1 MQDNLKA
8 DLTAFFRAHA
18 DQTYTVEDIS
28 DALHYH
34 GSAAF
39 KLIVQ
44 ELAQLERDGLVQVTD
59 RGHFQLDPSQK
70 VLTGIFHGNDKGFG
84 FVAYDENKVEPDA
97 YIAPD
102 NTMRALNGDTVKI
115 EIVRAGDPRTGKGP
129 EGKVTEIVERHYEQV
144 VGEFMQTDD
153 DAGYVGQVRL
163 TDKKLLKYKFYITA
177 VGLKPTPG
185 EVVTAEITEY
195 PNDAHPD
202 AMVGIAKQ
210 VIGSVDDPGIDIL
223 QIVYQHNI
231 PAEFPEDV
239 MQAADEIPD
248 HVLPEEMQGREDVT
262 NQNLVT
268 IDGESSKDLDDA
280 VTAWKL
286 PNGNYHLGVHIA
298 DVSHY
303 VTPGSLIDKEAYKRG
318 TSVYLTDRV
327 IPMLPRRL
335 SNGICS
341 LNEGELRLCMSCD
354 MEIDPEGNVVKHRIH
369 PSVMRSKARMT
380 YTAVNQI
387 LEAHDAVTMDRYKE
401 LVPMFEDMGDLHR
414 ILLKHRKNRGAIDFD
429 DREAEI
435 IVDDKG
441 HAIDVKL
448 RTRGLAERM
457 IESFML
463 AANETVAEHYFRAKV
478 PFLYRVHETPDGDRV
493 RSFFEFLTA
502 FGINVKGDPNHL
514 RPKMMQGILKQVAG
528 KPEEA
533 MVSVMMLRSL
543 KQARYSDQSLG
554 HFGLGAEFYTHFTSP
569 IRRYPDTM
577 VHRMIH
583 YYEDHG
589 INDASKQVFA
599 PVLEEIGVHTSEMER
614 RAIDAE
620 RDTNDMKMAEYMA
633 DHVGEEFDA
642 VVSSVMK
649 FGMFVELPNTIE
661 GLIHISRMQDDY
673 YEYVEKYLALVGR
686 NTRRTYRIGQA
697 IRVKVI
703 HVDKEQSEIDF
714 ELLNPEDAPVSD
726 LLPHREH
733 RSRGGGRFGNNRN
746 NQHGNGGHN
755 GGNGG
760 NRNHRNGGN
769 GGNRNN
775 GGAGHRNTNN
785 NNTHRSSDHRGN
797 AGNNHR
803 NSNHSGGQHRN
814 SQNGNRH

>member
-129 EGKVTEIVERHYEQV
+129 EGKVIEIVERHYEQV

-686 NTRRTYRIGQA
+686 NTRRTYRIGQP

-733 RSRGGGRFGNNRN
+733 RSRGGGRFGSNRN

-760 NRNHRNGGN
+760 NRNYRNGGN

-775 GGAGHRNTNN
+775 GGAGHRNNN
-785 NNTHRSSDHRGN
+785 NNHRSSDHRGN

-803 NSNHSGGQHRN
+803 NTNHGGGQHRN

>member
-1 MQDNLKA
+1 VQDNTLKT
-8 DLTAFFRAHA
+8 DLTAFFRSHA
-18 DQTYTVEDIS
+18 DQSYTVEDIS

-59 RGHFQLDPSQK
+59 HGHFQLDPSQRT
-70 VLTGIFHGNDKGFG
+70 LTGIFHGNDKGFG
-84 FVAYDENKVEPDA
+84 FVAYDENKIEPDA
-97 YIAPD
+97 YIAPN
-102 NTMRALNGDTVKI
+102 NTFRALNGDTVKI
-115 EIVRAGDPRTGKGP
+115 EIVRAGDPRSGKGP
-129 EGKVTEIVERHYEQV
+129 EGKVTEIVEHHYEQV
-144 VGEFMQTDD
+144 VGEFFKTDD

-163 TDKKLLKYKFYITA
+163 TDKKIMKYKFYVTN
-177 VGLKPTPG
+177 VGLNPTPG

-195 PNDAHPD
+195 PNADHPD

-231 PAEFPEDV
+231 PSEFPEEV

-248 HVLPEEMQGREDVT
+248 HVLPEEMTGREDIT
-262 NQNLVT
+262 NQDLVT

-280 VTAWKL
+280 VTVWKL

-303 VTPGSLIDKEAYKRG
+303 VKEDSILDKEAYKRG
-318 TSVYLTDRV
+318 TSTYLTDRV

-354 MEIDPEGNVVKHRIH
+354 MEINPEGHVVKHRIH

-380 YTAVNQI
+380 YTAVNNI
-387 LEAHDAVTMDRYKE
+387 LESHDAVTMDRYKE
-401 LVPMFEDMGDLHR
+401 LVPMFEDMGELHK
-414 ILLKHRKNRGAIDFD
+414 ILVKQRKRRGAIDFD

-448 RTRGLAERM
+448 RTRGMAERM

-514 RPKMMQGILKQVAG
+514 RPKMLQGILKQVAG

-543 KQARYSDQSLG
+543 KQARYADQSLG

-589 INDASKQVFA
+589 INDASKEKFA
-599 PVLEEIGVHTSEMER
+599 PILEEIGVHTSEAER
-614 RAIDAE
+614 RSIDAE

-686 NTRRTYRIGQA
+686 NTRRTYKIGQE

-714 ELLNPEDAPVSD
+714 ELLNPESAPVSD
-726 LLPHREH
+726 LLPKREH
-733 RSRGGGRFGNNRN
+733 RSRGGRNGNGNFHNRN
-746 NQHGNGGHN
+746 NNHSNGNQHGGNSNGNHRNGNQRSTNQHGNN
-755 GGNGG
+755 GS
-760 NRNHRNGGN
+760 NHRSNGN
-769 GGNRNN
+769 
-775 GGAGHRNTNN
+775 
-785 NNTHRSSDHRGN
+785 
-797 AGNNHR
+797 
-803 NSNHSGGQHRN
+803 GGQHRN
-814 SQNGNRH
+814 NSQGDRH

>member
-1 MQDNLKA
+1 MQDNTLKT
-8 DLTAFFRAHA
+8 DLTAFFRSHA
-18 DQTYTVEDIS
+18 DQSYTVEDIS

-59 RGHFQLDPSQK
+59 HGHFQLDPSQRT
-70 VLTGIFHGNDKGFG
+70 LTGIFHGNDKGFG
-84 FVAYDENKVEPDA
+84 FVAYDENKIEPDA
-97 YIAPD
+97 YIAPN
-102 NTMRALNGDTVKI
+102 NTLRALNGDTVKI
-115 EIVRAGDPRTGKGP
+115 EIVRAGDPRSGKGP
-129 EGKVTEIVERHYEQV
+129 EGKVTEIVEHHYEQV
-144 VGEFMQTDD
+144 VGEFFKTDD

-163 TDKKLLKYKFYITA
+163 TDKKIMKYKFYVTN
-177 VGLKPTPG
+177 VGLNPTSG

-195 PNDAHPD
+195 PNADHPD

-231 PAEFPEDV
+231 PSEFPEEV

-248 HVLPEEMQGREDVT
+248 HVLPEEMTGREDIT
-262 NQNLVT
+262 NQDLVT

-280 VTAWKL
+280 VTVWKL

-303 VTPGSLIDKEAYKRG
+303 VKEDSILDKEAYKRG
-318 TSVYLTDRV
+318 TSTYLTDRV

-354 MEIDPEGNVVKHRIH
+354 MEINPEGHVVKHRIH

-387 LEAHDAVTMDRYKE
+387 LEAHDPVTMDRYKE
-401 LVPMFEDMGDLHR
+401 LVPMFEEMGELHR
-414 ILLKHRKNRGAIDFD
+414 ILLKQRKQRGAIDFD

-448 RTRGLAERM
+448 RTRGISERM

-514 RPKMMQGILKQVAG
+514 RPKMLQGVLKQVAG

-543 KQARYSDQSLG
+543 KQARYADQSLG

-589 INDASKQVFA
+589 TGTASKEKFA
-599 PVLEEIGVHTSEMER
+599 PILEEIGVHTSEMER
-614 RAIDAE
+614 RSIDAE

-686 NTRRTYRIGQA
+686 NTRRTYRIGQP

-714 ELLNPEDAPVSD
+714 ELLNPEKAPTSD

-733 RSRGGGRFGNNRN
+733 RSRGGGFHGRNNHSNGNNHSGGSHSGSNNNGNHRN
-746 NQHGNGGHN
+746 GNQRPSNQR

-760 NRNHRNGGN
+760 QHRNN
-769 GGNRNN
+769 
-775 GGAGHRNTNN
+775 
-785 NNTHRSSDHRGN
+785 
-797 AGNNHR
+797 
-803 NSNHSGGQHRN
+803 NHSGGQNRSNN
-814 SQNGNRH
+814 SQGGQH

>member
-1 MQDNLKA
+1 MQDNLKN

-18 DQTYTVEDIS
+18 DETYTVEGIS

-70 VLTGIFHGNDKGFG
+70 ILTGTFHGNDKGFG
-84 FVAYDENKVEPDA
+84 FVQYDPDKIEPDA

-102 NTMRALNGDTVKI
+102 NTMRALNGDTVNI
-115 EIVRAGDPRTGKGP
+115 EIVRAGDPRSGKGP
-129 EGKVTEIVERHYEQV
+129 EGKVVAITERHYEQV
-144 VGEFMQTDD
+144 VGEFLQTDD

-163 TDKKLLKYKFYITA
+163 TDKKLLKYKFYVTD
-177 VGLKPTPG
+177 VGLTPTPG

-231 PAEFPEDV
+231 PAEFPEEV

-248 HVLPEEMQGREDVT
+248 HVLPEEMAGREDVT
-262 NQNLVT
+262 DQDLVT

-303 VTPGSLIDKEAYKRG
+303 VKKDSIIDKEAYKRG

-341 LNEGELRLCMSCD
+341 LNEGELRLCMSCE
-354 MEIDPEGNVVKHRIH
+354 MEIDGEGNVVKHRIH

-387 LEAHDAVTMDRYKE
+387 LEAHDPVTMDRYKN
-401 LVPMFEDMGDLHR
+401 LVPMFETMGDLHR
-414 ILLKHRKNRGAIDFD
+414 VLLKHRKNRGAIDFD

-435 IVDDKG
+435 ICDDQG
-441 HAIDVKL
+441 HAIDVRL

-478 PFLYRVHETPDGDRV
+478 PFLYRVHETPDGERV

-514 RPKMMQGILKQVAG
+514 RPKMLQGVLKQVAG
-528 KPEEA
+528 KPEET

-554 HFGLGAEFYTHFTSP
+554 HFGLGAQFYTHFTSP

-583 YYEDHG
+583 YYADHG
-589 INDASKQVFA
+589 INQDSKEKFG
-599 PVLEEIGVHTSEMER
+599 PILEEIGTHTSEMER

-697 IRVKVI
+697 IRVKVV

-714 ELLNPEDAPVSD
+714 DLLDPEKAPVSD

-733 RSRGGGRFGNNRN
+733 RSRGGRFGNNGRN
-746 NQHGNGGHN
+746 NQHGGGNRNGGNNH
-755 GGNGG
+755 GNGG
-760 NRNHRNGGN
+760 NRNGNHRGGGN
-769 GGNRNN
+769 GQHRSNN
-775 GGAGHRNTNN
+775 GNGNQHRNTNQ
-785 NNTHRSSDHRGN
+785 R
-797 AGNNHR
+797 
-803 NSNHSGGQHRN
+803 GGQHWN
-814 SQNGNRH
+814 GNQNGGRH